1 MLFLN
6 ILSYYFLSINLYNLR
21 YTHMF
26 VDLRKCDYIVDKLK
40 EYFY

>member
-6 ILSYYFLSINLYNLR
+6 ILSYYFLAIN
-21 YTHMF
+21 THMLCYSLMF
-26 VDLRKCDYIVDKLK
+26 IDLVSCDYIVDKVK